1 MGCALRKPA
10 GTVDSRRHKTS
21 TAGGGNNA
29 VKIQEKQETLH
40 VGEHSGVILAPERRR
55 RRLDSFVTSHQGW
68 PPWLMV
74 VAGDA
79 LGDWTPRRANT
90 FEKLAKVSVLKFEL
104 RSLIPLPKTKDK
116 NFS

>member
-10 GTVDSRRHKTS
+10 GSVDSRRGKTS
-21 TAGGGNNA
+21 TSVGGNNA
-29 VKIQEKQETLH
+29 VKIQEKQETVH
-40 VGEHSGVILAPERRR
+40 AGELSGVILAPERRR
-55 RRLDSFVTSHQGW
+55 RRLDSFMTSHQGW

-90 FEKLAKVSVLKFEL
+90 FEKLAKESVLKFEL
-104 RSLIPLPKTKDK
+104 RSLIAFPKK
-116 NFS
+116 

>member
-10 GTVDSRRHKTS
+10 ASVDRRREKTA
-21 TAGGGNNA
+21 TAGVGKNA
-29 VKIQEKQETLH
+29 VKIQEKQETL
-40 VGEHSGVILAPERRR
+40 APERRR
-55 RRLDSFVTSHQGW
+55 PRLDSFTTSHQGW

-90 FEKLAKVSVLKFEL
+90 FEKLAKVSFLKFEL
-104 RSLIPLPKTKDK
+104 GSLTPLFPK
-116 NFS
+116 